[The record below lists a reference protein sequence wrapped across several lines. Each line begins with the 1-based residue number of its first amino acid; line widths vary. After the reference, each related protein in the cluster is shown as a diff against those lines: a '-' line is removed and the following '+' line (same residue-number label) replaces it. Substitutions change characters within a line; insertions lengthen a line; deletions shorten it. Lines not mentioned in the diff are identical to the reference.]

1 MNKPHI
7 DMENREMENKDFKLE
22 EAFERLNSIIE
33 ELEKPDMGL
42 EASLSLYQEGVRL
55 LKSCSESIDK
65 VEKEI
70 MILNENG
77 ETDGI

>member
-1 MNKPHI
+1 
-7 DMENREMENKDFKLE
+7 MENKDFKLE